1 MVSNIRTAA
10 SRVRQGEISCEAAS
24 QEIEIALR
32 KGLQIP
38 KFEEQIEDVKA
49 MIAEVAAMRYRESV
63 DSEHPHVKDRVA
75 AMRKM
80 DADLAKMLKL
90 VEDDKKECEDDIKRA
105 LEALEPLLDGLR
117 DSLGVVS
124 R

>member
-1 MVSNIRTAA
+1 MVSNIRPAA
-10 SRVRQGEISCEAAS
+10 SRRRQGVISCEAAP
-24 QEIEIALR
+24 QEIEIAVR

-49 MIAEVAAMRYRESV
+49 MIAEVAAMRGCESV

-80 DADLAKMLKL
+80 DADLAKMLRL
-90 VEDDKKECEDDIKRA
+90 VEDGKKECEDNIKRA

-117 DSLGVVS
+117 DSVGVVS